1 MEIDT
6 AFRWITDH
14 ITEHAEMQNSKQ
26 MIETGEMNALEK
38 VKPMLVGIVRMTE
51 RGFEVTAEIVRSR

>member
-1 MEIDT
+1 
-6 AFRWITDH
+6 
-14 ITEHAEMQNSKQ
+14 
-26 MIETGEMNALEK
+26 MNALEK